1 MRTWITRIYVAALCL
16 TASAVSC
23 TKDTGGS
30 LSEDGKP
37 MSFTAGK
44 FRPASGSSVSGSWD
58 GISSVAV
65 KVGGDVKEYS
75 VSVTGGTAVF
85 SCDRP
90 FFWKS
95 LEMAVEA
102 WWPVDAADIASKPD
116 VLVRADQDSE
126 EALNASDFIEAS
138 GTVSFG
144 TPRLDF
150 RHRTA
155 KVTVTLVPGEDIA
168 EEDIADAELSIL
180 TCSEGVEG
188 GATSCKAFR
197 TQSGAFTAL
206 LPSQTVPAGAAFMTA
221 NVGELKYVFRPSAP
235 ATLEAGKE
243 YSYKLTVKKAGLEPV
258 AAPDITDWGE
268 DETGH
273 GGGAVQ
279 ILDLS
284 ATTGN
289 GIIEVRDKKGLL
301 IIGRT
306 TERVHIIKSS
316 VTLRD
321 VEITGGIVTEG
332 DVTLS
337 LAGRNIVSTPEQEE
351 SDPWAHRGSA
361 GIYPKKGSTLT
372 ITGDGYLDASSGFGG
387 AGIGGGSGVDS
398 DAGNIRIEGGEIF
411 AIGGAYS
418 IGGAGIGGGTGG
430 VCGDITI
437 SGGSVNAIAYDGA
450 GIGGGDSNG
459 NCGSITITGGLT
471 YARSLRFG
479 AGIGGGRGA
488 TCGDITISG
497 GEVQVQSDFDGGAA
511 IGAGQNRDDIKSDCG
526 KITIGPGITSVYAIL
541 QGTLGSGKEIIG
553 SWEQSTAK
561 SVTIDSS
568 LKETKEQITNNVCS
582 IKLTPNE

>member
-23 TKDTGGS
+23 TKDIDGDRAG
-30 LSEDGKP
+30 EGKP

-44 FRPASGSSVSGSWD
+44 LRAASVGSSVSGGWD

-65 KVGGDVKEYS
+65 KVGDEVREYK
-75 VSVTGGTAVF
+75 VSANGNTTVL

-90 FFWKS
+90 FFWMS
-95 LEMAVEA
+95 LETEVEA
-102 WWPVDAADIASKPD
+102 WWPVDATDISRKPS
-116 VLVRADQDSE
+116 VLVKADQSSE
-126 EALNASDFIEAS
+126 VALNASDFIEAS

-144 TPRLDF
+144 EPRLDF

-155 KVTVTLVPGEDIA
+155 KVTVTLIPGEDIT
-168 EEDIADAELSIL
+168 EEDIAGAELSL
-180 TCSEGVEG
+180 FTCADGVEG

-197 TQSGAFTAL
+197 TASGAFTAL
-206 LPSQTVPAGAAFMTA
+206 LPPQTISEGVAFVTA
-221 NVGELKYVFRPSAP
+221 TVGDLKYVFRPSAP
-235 ATLEAGKE
+235 VTLEAGKE
-243 YSYKLTVKKAGLEPV
+243 YSYRLTVKKAGLEPV

-289 GIIEVRDKKGLL
+289 GVIEVRDKKGLV
-301 IIGRT
+301 IIGKT
-306 TERVHIIKSS
+306 DERVHIISSS

-332 DVTLS
+332 DVTIS
-337 LAGRNIVSTPEQEE
+337 LAGRNTVSTPKHGY
-351 SDPWAHRGSA
+351 DA
-361 GIYPKKGSTLT
+361 GIFPKKGGTLT
-372 ITGDGYLDASSGFGG
+372 IKGDGYLDASAGSETGA
-387 AGIGGGSGVDS
+387 AGIGGKSGVDP
-398 DAGNIRIEGGEIF
+398 DAGNIKIEGGEIF
-411 AIGGAYS
+411 AFGS
-418 IGGAGIGGGTGG
+418 EIGGAGIGGGHGG

-437 SGGSVNAIAYDGA
+437 SGGTVNALAYLGA
-450 GIGGGDSNG
+450 GIGGGNLVYDA
-459 NCGSITITGGLT
+459 CGSITITGGYT
-471 YARSLRFG
+471 YARSLKLG

-488 TCGDITISG
+488 SCGNITISG
-497 GEVQVQSDFDGGAA
+497 GEVTVQSDFDGGAA
-511 IGAGQNRDDIKSDCG
+511 IGAGLNFDYLLSNCG
-526 KITIGPGITSVYAIL
+526 DITIGPGITSVYAIL